1 MKKNNVAS
9 VLGLTVFATAL
20 FFSCTK
26 EVKSGPN
33 FIYKPAPSK
42 EVAAKYKGQDIK
54 VNEVFRGA
62 ETEIFEAE
70 MKVYEIKMAKLKAW
84 LIERMIEADPN
95 KKDLSN
101 DEFLKKYIAKEV
113 TISEKEIQA
122 FIKERSIPTEHI
134 NDQMKQRIKQF
145 LTMEAEKGAI
155 ESWFDKQTQNNPV
168 EVYIAKPIR
177 PVFSV
182 QVGDAPFVGKAD
194 AKVTIVEFSD
204 FQCPFCQKGAG
215 VMEEVKKKYG
225 NKVKIAFK
233 NYPLPFHNNA
243 KTAANAG
250 LCANE
255 QGVNFFWKMHDQMF
269 ANQGSL
275 TAEGLVGM
283 AKKIGLKEADFKT
296 CLESNKF
303 AVKVESDIKEGQDV
317 GVKSTPTFFVNG
329 KMISGAVPLEQ
340 FSEVIDQEM
349 SM

>member
-1 MKKNNVAS
+1 MKKKNAAS
-9 VLGLTVFATAL
+9 LLGLTVFATAL

-26 EVKSGPN
+26 EVQSGPN
-33 FIYKPAPSK
+33 FIYKPAPSN
-42 EVAAKYKGQDIK
+42 EVAAKFKGQELKTSEIFK
-54 VNEVFRGA
+54 GA

-95 KKDLSN
+95 KKGLSN
-101 DEFLKKYIAKEV
+101 DEFLKKYISKEV
-113 TISEKEIQA
+113 KISEKEIQN
-122 FIKERSIPTEHI
+122 FIKERNIPAEHI
-134 NDQMKQRIKQF
+134 NDQMKQRINQF
-145 LTMEAEKGAI
+145 LSMEAEKGAI
-155 ESWFDKQTQNNPV
+155 ETWFNKQTQSNPV
-168 EVYIAKPIR
+168 EVYIAKPMR
-177 PVFSV
+177 PVFNV
-182 QVGDAPFVGKAD
+182 KVGDAPFVGKAD

-255 QGVNFFWKMHDQMF
+255 QGVDKFWKMHDAMF
-269 ANQGSL
+269 ADQGNL
-275 TAEGLVGM
+275 TNEGLVKM
-283 AKKIGLKEADFKT
+283 AKKIGLKESDFKT
-296 CLESNKF
+296 CLEANKF
-303 AVKVESDIKEGQDV
+303 ASKVESDIVEGQNV

-340 FSEVIDQEM
+340 FSEVIDQEL